1 MLLGKIAHSV
11 KDIMNVLKT
20 NKDGN
25 PAAERPEDYLLTKTD
40 LADRLRVKPRTIDN
54 WMAEGRLP
62 FLKLGKTVR
71 FFWPTVMDSLRQHQ
85 VGGGG
90 N

>member
-1 MLLGKIAHSV
+1 
-11 KDIMNVLKT
+11 MNVSNI

-40 LADRLRVKPRTIDN
+40 LAERLRVKPRTVDN

-71 FFWPTVMDSLRQHQ
+71 FSWPTVKESLLRFE

-90 N
+90 QR